1 MENEDTIYKNDKD
14 ESFIEYVFSKEPQP
28 QGSIKLECGL
38 PPDGKTTQIHLYEQ
52 LLKIFAEAL
61 QFKYGNNNRD

>member
-38 PPDGKTTQIHLYEQ
+38 PAEGKILILFIRTIATDLY
-52 LLKIFAEAL
+52 IDSFTI
-61 QFKYGNNNRD
+61 